1 MSAGGL
7 SSSGA
12 PAARA
17 PATIN
22 ITVKHA
28 SVSSTLQATRTSTV
42 LSLKERIS
50 AMEEFGESAG
60 LSVGGP
66 KGSARV

>member
-1 MSAGGL
+1 MSAGV

-12 PAARA
+12 PAAPA
-17 PATIN
+17 PATIS
-22 ITVKHA
+22 ITVKFA
-28 SVSSTLQATRTSTV
+28 SVSSTLQTTRTATV

-60 LSVGGP
+60 LAVGGRIRHL
-66 KGSARV
+66 AL